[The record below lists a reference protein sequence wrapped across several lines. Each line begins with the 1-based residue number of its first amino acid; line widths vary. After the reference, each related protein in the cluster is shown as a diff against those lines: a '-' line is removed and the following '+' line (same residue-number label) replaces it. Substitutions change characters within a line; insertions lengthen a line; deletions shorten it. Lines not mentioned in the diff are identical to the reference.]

1 MVYEPGKLKVVAY
14 KDGEVWAE
22 EVAETA
28 GEPAELKLE
37 ADRKQVSAD
46 RKDLIFVTVEVIDEE
61 DLTVPAADNII
72 KFEVEGP
79 AEIVATDNGDPTD
92 MEAFPSHD
100 RAAFNGKALV
110 IVRPITGSP
119 GNIIITARS
128 SGLKPAQVVVKSE

>member
-1 MVYEPGKLKVVAY
+1 MIAY

-22 EVAETA
+22 EVVETS

-37 ADRKQVSAD
+37 ADRKQISAD

-61 DLTVPAADNII
+61 GLTVPAADNII

-79 AEIVATDNGDPTD
+79 AETVATDNGDPTD
-92 MEAFPSHD
+92 MKASPSHD
-100 RAAFNGKALV
+100 RAAFNGKVLV
-110 IVRPITGSP
+110 IVRPLTGRPGTIKITG
-119 GNIIITARS
+119 RS